1 MVRNRETVG
10 HKVGKDMRKNGMLL
24 LSLLVVIVVGAVD
37 ASDFP
42 EGQVK
47 DIQFS
52 VERID
57 IVHTTDLAI
66 KGEVITIVDQ
76 PLTFSLLALQGG
88 VLAGL
93 GIPVSDLPEGFIT
106 QFRFVVTG
114 ATIVIDGF
122 ASEIIVPGGV
132 LRLVGV
138 LQVPEQDAIF
148 VFDAD
153 KSVIRKGTGG
163 FILKPVIIFE
173 TTTPVGVSDQS
184 NDPETSTSFGCSDT
198 GLSLYQSFTPTASP
212 LVAVE
217 LRLRAGGSFPAEG
230 VDTAIQIRSGSPVGT
245 VLGTATTFVEGPQVG
260 GTQLLVLFSFSPA
273 ITLTLGDTYVIEW
286 LSPAPAGV
294 NADAILTWMGIT
306 DNPYP
311 GGNMFGC
318 TGTEVPSNDLN
329 FRTFTSG

>member
-1 MVRNRETVG
+1 
-10 HKVGKDMRKNGMLL
+10 MRKNGILL
-24 LSLLVVIVVGAVD
+24 LSLLVVLVVGAVD
-37 ASDFP
+37 AEWP
-42 EGQVK
+42 EGDLK
-47 DIQFS
+47 DLLLT

-88 VLAGL
+88 VLAALASIG

-114 ATIVIDGF
+114 AMLAIDG
-122 ASEIIVPGGV
+122 STREITVPGGV

-138 LQVPEQDAIF
+138 LQVPEQDAVF
-148 VFDAD
+148 VFDED
-153 KSVIRKGTGG
+153 KSVIRKGTGH
-163 FILKPVIIFE
+163 FMLKPVIIFE
-173 TTTPVGVSDQS
+173 TTTPVGVLDQS
-184 NDPETSTSFGCSDT
+184 NDPETGTSFGCFDT
-198 GLSLYQSFTPTASP
+198 GWSIYQSFTPTASP

-217 LRLRAGGSFPAEG
+217 LRFRAGGDFPVAG
-230 VDTAIQIRSGSPVGT
+230 VDTTVKIRSGSPVGT
-245 VLGTATTFVEGPQVG
+245 VLGTATAFVEGPQVV

-273 ITLTLGDTYVIEW
+273 ITLTPGDTYVIEW

-294 NADAILTWMGIT
+294 NANPILMWMGRT
-306 DNPYP
+306 DDPYP
-311 GGNMFGC
+311 GGNMFGWL
-318 TGTEVPSNDLN
+318 GTEVPSYDLN